1 MSIVVSFVGWTPP
14 QRFDSNPWTEA
25 RIEEAPDPT
34 VGPWTLIDTITLS
47 PLDPDPT
54 DPLLRS
60 LTTSNGTLEDQ
71 WYRII
76 FVDAAGGVTEP
87 TTPVQNTGTNTAP
100 FTTTDELFRI
110 LKITSP
116 KPAQVVAAQR
126 VLITAAAE
134 IRAEIDLA
142 DGDFL
147 EPSGLDLCA
156 TVNLDRAA
164 DLWRHTES
172 APGIL
177 GVVDEAVPSSFGRYS
192 WERYA
197 QRLAPL
203 KGQWGIA

>member
-1 MSIVVSFVGWTPP
+1 MGIVVTFVGWLPP
-14 QRFDSNPWTEA
+14 PRYDGNPWTEA
-25 RIEEAPDPT
+25 RIEEAPDPIL
-34 VGPWTLIDTITLS
+34 GPWTLIDTLALS
-47 PLDPDPT
+47 PVDPDPT

-60 LTTSNGTLEDQ
+60 LTSSNGTLEDQ

-76 FVDAAGGVTEP
+76 FADAAGGVTEP
-87 TTPVQNTGTNTAP
+87 TTPVQNTGVNTAP
-100 FTTTDELFRI
+100 FGTTVELFRI

-116 KPAQVVAAQR
+116 TSAQVIAAQR
-126 VLITAAAE
+126 YLITAAAE

-142 DGDFL
+142 DDAFL
-147 EPSGLDLCA
+147 EPSALDLCA

-177 GVVDEAVPSSFGRYS
+177 GVVDEAVPSTFGRYS

-197 QRLAPL
+197 QRLAPI
-203 KGQWGIA
+203 KSQWGIA